1 MYGKPE
7 ILAVVLLREDL
18 SLLTLEYEA
27 PGFSETYVH
36 TYMHSARDAMPFRTC
51 LCIIAARNDTVV
63 QYSCGVSRIEMY
75 TKYEN
80 MSKKFPEILI

>member
-1 MYGKPE
+1 
-7 ILAVVLLREDL
+7 
-18 SLLTLEYEA
+18 
-27 PGFSETYVH
+27 
-36 TYMHSARDAMPFRTC
+36 MHSARDAMPFRTC